1 MTDSQTL
8 NGQSVAYL
16 VQPEVEMER
25 SRVLKRGLLTAL
37 ALSLV
42 AISFA
47 VVKTSGQ
54 ESNSND
60 RADQWE
66 YLVVAGPTTT
76 NFSGSGSGRSK
87 KESNSGF
94 AREAYVLE
102 LHMDRFGANGWELV
116 TVAGPPTDPAFYFKR
131 RKNAN

>member
-1 MTDSQTL
+1 
-8 NGQSVAYL
+8 
-16 VQPEVEMER
+16 MER
-25 SRVLKRGLLTAL
+25 KQVLKRGLLTAV
-37 ALSLV
+37 ALTLI

-54 ESNSND
+54 EPDSQE

-76 NFSGSGSGRSK
+76 NFSATGSGRVR

-102 LHMDRFGANGWELV
+102 QHMDRFGANGWELV
-116 TVAGPPTDPAFYFKR
+116 TVTGAPSDPAFYFKR
-131 RKNAN
+131 RKKAN

>member
-1 MTDSQTL
+1 
-8 NGQSVAYL
+8 
-16 VQPEVEMER
+16 MER

-37 ALSLV
+37 ALCLV

-54 ESNSND
+54 EPNSTD
-60 RADQWE
+60 RAEQWE

-76 NFSGSGSGRSK
+76 NFSGTGSGRTR

-102 LHMDRFGANGWELV
+102 QHMDRFGANGWELV
-116 TVAGPPTDPAFYFKR
+116 TVTGLPNDPAFYFKR
-131 RKNAN
+131 RKTSN

>member
-1 MTDSQTL
+1 
-8 NGQSVAYL
+8 
-16 VQPEVEMER
+16 MER

-42 AISFA
+42 GISFL

-54 ESNSND
+54 EPNSND

-76 NFSGSGSGRSK
+76 NFAGTGSGRSK
-87 KESNSGF
+87 KEPNSGF
-94 AREAYVLE
+94 AREGYVLE

-116 TVAGPPTDPAFYFKR
+116 TVSGAPADPVFYFKR
-131 RKNAN
+131 RKTAN

>member
-1 MTDSQTL
+1 MVTAMPTYFKL
-8 NGQSVAYL
+8 EGH
-16 VQPEVEMER
+16 MER

-37 ALSLV
+37 ALSFI
-42 AISFA
+42 AITFS
-47 VVKTSGQ
+47 VMRTSGQ

-60 RADQWE
+60 RAEQWE

-76 NFSGSGSGRSK
+76 NFSGSGSGRAK

-102 LHMDRFGANGWELV
+102 QHMDRFGANGWELV
-116 TVAGPPTDPAFYFKR
+116 TVTAPPDSVFYFKR
-131 RKNAN
+131 RRRQTN

>member
-1 MTDSQTL
+1 
-8 NGQSVAYL
+8 
-16 VQPEVEMER
+16 MER
-25 SRVLKRGLLTAL
+25 KQVLTRGLLIAVAL
-37 ALSLV
+37 LV
-42 AISFA
+42 MAISLA

-54 ESNSND
+54 ETNSNE

-76 NFSGSGSGRSK
+76 NFSATGSGRTK

-102 LHMDRFGANGWELV
+102 QHMDRFGANGWELV
-116 TVAGPPTDPAFYFKR
+116 TVTGVPNDPAFYFKR
-131 RKNAN
+131 RKTNN

>member
-1 MTDSQTL
+1 MK
-8 NGQSVAYL
+8 
-16 VQPEVEMER
+16 R
-25 SRVLKRGLLTAL
+25 SRVLMTA
-37 ALSLV
+37 AVLSLV

-47 VVKTSGQ
+47 VMKTSGQ

-76 NFSGSGSGRSK
+76 NFSGSGAGRTR

-102 LHMDRFGANGWELV
+102 QHMDRFGANGWELV
-116 TVAGPPTDPAFYFKR
+116 TISGPPNDPAFYFKR
-131 RKNAN
+131 RKTTN

>member
-1 MTDSQTL
+1 MK
-8 NGQSVAYL
+8 
-16 VQPEVEMER
+16 R
-25 SRVLKRGLLTAL
+25 SRVLNKGLLTVL

-42 AISFA
+42 AIALA

-54 ESNSND
+54 ESNSNEQGE
-60 RADQWE
+60 QWE
-66 YLVVAGPTTT
+66 YLAVAGPTTT
-76 NFSGSGSGRSK
+76 NFSGSGSGRTK

-102 LHMDRFGANGWELV
+102 QHMDRFGANGWELV

-131 RKNAN
+131 RKRQTN

>member
-1 MTDSQTL
+1 
-8 NGQSVAYL
+8 
-16 VQPEVEMER
+16 MEQKQ
-25 SRVLKRGLLTAL
+25 VLKRGLLTVL
-37 ALSLV
+37 AISLV
-42 AISFA
+42 AISLA

-54 ESNSND
+54 ESDSND

-76 NFSGSGSGRSK
+76 NFSTTGSGKVR

-102 LHMDRFGANGWELV
+102 QHMDRFGTNGWELV
-116 TVAGPPTDPAFYFKR
+116 TVTGPPNDPAFYFKR
-131 RKNAN
+131 RKKTN

>member
-1 MTDSQTL
+1 MVRAMPTFTS
-8 NGQSVAYL
+8 GGR
-16 VQPEVEMER
+16 MENK
-25 SRVLKRGLLTAL
+25 RVVKKGLLTA
-37 ALSLV
+37 AVLSLV

-47 VVKTSGQ
+47 VVRTSGQ
-54 ESNSND
+54 EPNGNE

-76 NFSGSGSGRSK
+76 SFSATGSGRTK

-102 LHMDRFGANGWELV
+102 QHMDRFGANGWELV

-131 RKNAN
+131 RKTAN

>member
-1 MTDSQTL
+1 
-8 NGQSVAYL
+8 
-16 VQPEVEMER
+16 MER
-25 SRVLKRGLLTAL
+25 KQVLKRGLLTAV
-37 ALSLV
+37 ALSLI
-42 AISFA
+42 AISLA

-54 ESNSND
+54 EPNSNE

-76 NFSGSGSGRSK
+76 NFSGTGSGRTR

-94 AREAYVLE
+94 AREAYVME

-116 TVAGPPTDPAFYFKR
+116 AVAGPPTDPAFYFKR